1 MFWLIAAISSYLFFA
16 FASLGDKIV
25 LSGPSKPKSY
35 TFFVGIFSILAVFL
49 IPFVKFGF
57 PTGTGLV
64 LVIAE
69 ALVYIAGL
77 YALFYAL
84 ENFDVSRI
92 IPMIGATQPIF
103 IALLSFAFWGYEKL
117 QGNEVL
123 AFAALLAGS
132 VLISVDKNPKITRG
146 SFEISLAT
154 SLLFSADF
162 ILSKLIFIDMPFWQ
176 GFIWMR
182 IFSFFFALIFLLD
195 KGFRKEMSEENA
207 GFSKKTGIVFILA
220 QGAGGA
226 ANILQSWSIS
236 LAPVAYL
243 AIMNSMKGLQYVFL
257 FIMTA
262 VLSYL
267 FPKILKEETSKRLI
281 IQKTVSIVLIGLGL
295 AILVF

>member
-1 MFWLIAAISSYLFFA
+1 MFWLLAITMSYLFFA
-16 FASLGDKIV
+16 LASLGDKVV

-35 TFFVGIFSILAVFL
+35 TFFVGMFSILAVFM

-57 PTGTGLV
+57 PTGMGLT

-69 ALVYIAGL
+69 ALVYVAGL

-92 IPMIGATQPIF
+92 VPMIGATQPVF
-103 IALLSFAFWGYEKL
+103 IALLSFAFWGYEALK
-117 QGNEVL
+117 GNEVL
-123 AFAALLAGS
+123 AFAVLLAGS
-132 VLISVDKNPKITRG
+132 VLISIDKNPKITR
-146 SFEISLAT
+146 SSLEISLIA

-162 ILSKLIFIDMPFWQ
+162 ILSKLIFLEMPFWQ

-182 IFSFFFALIFLLD
+182 IFSFIFVLVFLFD
-195 KGFRKEMSEENA
+195 KGFRKEMSEDNA
-207 GFSKKTGIVFILA
+207 GFCMNTGIIFILA

-243 AIMNSMKGLQYVFL
+243 AIMNSMKGLQYAFL
-257 FIMTA
+257 FILTIL
-262 VLSYL
+262 LSYL
-267 FPKILKEETSKRLI
+267 FPKILKEETSKRLM
-281 IQKTVSIVLIGLGL
+281 IQKVVSIILIGLGL
-295 AILVF
+295 AILVL